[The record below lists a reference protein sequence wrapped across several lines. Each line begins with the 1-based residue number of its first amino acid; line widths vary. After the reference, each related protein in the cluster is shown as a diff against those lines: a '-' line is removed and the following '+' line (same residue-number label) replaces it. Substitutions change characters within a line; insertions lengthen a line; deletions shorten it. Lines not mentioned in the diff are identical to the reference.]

1 MEKLTL
7 LTLAYDDYV
16 DILDLFMTQFICIV
30 NIVVMI
36 LFAAT
41 INQ

>member
-7 LTLAYDDYV
+7 LTLVYDDYV
-16 DILDLFMTQFICIV
+16 DILDLFMTQ
-30 NIVVMI
+30 
-36 LFAAT
+36 LFGAT